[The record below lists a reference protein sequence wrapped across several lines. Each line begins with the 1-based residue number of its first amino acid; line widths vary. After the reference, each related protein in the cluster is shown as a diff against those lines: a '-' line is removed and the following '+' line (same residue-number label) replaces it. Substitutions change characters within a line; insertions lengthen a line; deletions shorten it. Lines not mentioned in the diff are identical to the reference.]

1 MSFSAIINS
10 FKGVDSFNTSNLPYK
25 KLIIGFTIF
34 NFLFE
39 RYVAFRQYK
48 LLQKKDK
55 KLPKVLEGKI
65 DTKKFDESDAYG
77 LAKSKFEMF
86 SSTLGVVLSI
96 ATLLIQ
102 PFVWNYSVFYG
113 DKILSFIL
121 RKEYHM
127 NLIAS
132 NIAFFILFTLISTLT
147 SFPLSY
153 YQHFVLEEKFGF
165 NKMTKKL
172 FFTDLIKTNL
182 LVFVL
187 ASPIIY
193 LLGWILKKCTDNFIF
208 YIWLFVLFLQVTM
221 FLLNDLV
228 IQPMFNKFTPLDNQ
242 ELKDKIDALA
252 KECGFPLSKIFMVD
266 GSKRSS
272 HSNAYF
278 TGLPFMK
285 KKIVIFDTLI
295 KDSSVD
301 EVVAVLGHEI
311 GHWKMNHITKMLI
324 FSQIHFAVFFKLFES
339 VYKNESLFSNLGF
352 IIDRSSLKTTATL
365 PGSNIAVIND
375 YPFLI
380 GLILFSQLIQPTD
393 TLMSFCLNLFSRH
406 NEYEADKYAA
416 DLGKGEK
423 LKTALISLQ
432 VANLSTISVDSL
444 FSMYHYS
451 HPTLPERLEAIDK
464 HIIASEKKEN

>member
-1 MSFSAIINS
+1 MSFSGINKS
-10 FKGVDSFNTSNLPYK
+10 FKEALPFDLSDLPYK
-25 KLIIGFTIF
+25 KLIIGFTLF

-39 RYVAFRQYK
+39 RYVSFRQYK
-48 LLQKKDK
+48 LLQKKNK

-65 DTKKFDESDAYG
+65 DAKKFEESDAYG
-77 LAKSKFEMF
+77 LAKSKFDLF
-86 SSTLGVVLSI
+86 SSTFGVIVSI
-96 ATLLIQ
+96 ATLLTQ

-113 DKILSFIL
+113 DKILSFVL
-121 RKEYHM
+121 RRNFSM
-127 NLIAS
+127 NMIAS
-132 NIAFFILFTLISTLT
+132 NIAFFVLSTLISNL
-147 SFPLSY
+147 SGAPLSY

-172 FFTDLIKTNL
+172 FFTDLIKTNCL
-182 LVFVL
+182 IFVL

-208 YIWLFVLFLQVTM
+208 YIWLFVLFLQITM

-228 IQPMFNKFTPLDNQ
+228 IQPMFNKFTPLDNE
-242 ELKDKIDALA
+242 ELKQKIDALA
-252 KECGFPLSKIFMVD
+252 KECQFPLSEIFMVD

-278 TGLPFMK
+278 SGLPFMK

-311 GHWKMNHITKMLI
+311 GHWKMSHITKMLV
-324 FSQIHFAVFFKLFES
+324 FSQIHLAVFFKLFEG
-339 VYKNESLFSNLGF
+339 VYKNEALFSKLGF
-352 IIDRSSLKTTATL
+352 VIDRSSSRTTATL
-365 PGSNIAVIND
+365 PGSSIAVIND

-393 TLMSFCLNLFSRH
+393 TLMSFILNLISRH
-406 NEYEADKYAA
+406 HEYEADKYAV

-423 LKTALISLQ
+423 LKAALISLQ
-432 VANLSTISVDSL
+432 VANLSTISVDPL
-444 FSMYHYS
+444 FSKYNYS

-464 HIIASEKKEN
+464 HAGAAEKKQK